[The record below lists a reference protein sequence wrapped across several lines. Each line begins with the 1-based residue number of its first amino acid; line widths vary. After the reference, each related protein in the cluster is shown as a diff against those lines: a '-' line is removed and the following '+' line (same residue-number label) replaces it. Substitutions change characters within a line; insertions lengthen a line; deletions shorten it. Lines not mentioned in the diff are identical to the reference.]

1 MKITSNVVQEK
12 SKNNCEKNYTS
23 INGFVWS
30 KKKFDESNVE
40 TLRNEFNLD
49 ISIAK
54 LAISRGITATNY
66 KNFIEPKLKYLMPD
80 PSVMDD
86 MEKATKKIIEVI
98 CKKKKIGIL
107 GDYDVDGS
115 CATSLLCSYL
125 LDLGVSYEYHIP
137 DRIKEG
143 YGPNIKA
150 LRRLKEKNC
159 DLILTLDCGTTA
171 INSINKISNEDVD
184 VIVVDHHIEAEK
196 SPNAFAIV
204 NPKKRSDKSG
214 LHNLCATGVV
224 FFLLCSLNRVLKKN
238 HFFKSRSYPDLIK
251 YLDLVALA
259 TVCDLVKLDQ
269 INRTFVK
276 QGIKVLNNTK
286 NIGLSCLIEHSS
298 INQKINEYHLGFILG
313 PRINAGG
320 RVGDSKIGTS
330 LMISK
335 EKKIS
340 SILSKKLCDLNNLRK
355 IVEKKVEKDALDQI
369 EENDENIICVHKDDW
384 HPGVLGIVASRLTEK
399 FKKPSIVI
407 SEKEMVCTASCRSVK
422 SFDIGKFII
431 NSVNDGKLISG
442 GGHKMA
448 GGFTIEK
455 SKIKDFKRY
464 LKDKFLRKPEDIS
477 KNYEFELF
485 ISSINNKL
493 FYLIDKFS
501 PFGIG
506 NPKPK
511 FLVKDCSITF
521 PKLVGE
527 KHYSFFLQDSF
538 GNSIKAISFNS
549 KGTEIGKIIEQ
560 TSTVNGVIVTITL
573 NRWNGAENVELFVED
588 IIN

>member
-1 MKITSNVVQEK
+1 MAKRTRYWFNRGTY
-12 SKNNCEKNYTS
+12 CYT
-23 INGFVWS
+23 
-30 KKKFDESNVE
+30 
-40 TLRNEFNLD
+40 
-49 ISIAK
+49 
-54 LAISRGITATNY
+54 
-66 KNFIEPKLKYLMPD
+66 KY
-80 PSVMDD
+80 
-86 MEKATKKIIEVI
+86 
-98 CKKKKIGIL
+98 C
-107 GDYDVDGS
+107 
-115 CATSLLCSYL
+115 
-125 LDLGVSYEYHIP
+125 
-137 DRIKEG
+137 
-143 YGPNIKA
+143 
-150 LRRLKEKNC
+150 
-159 DLILTLDCGTTA
+159 
-171 INSINKISNEDVD
+171 
-184 VIVVDHHIEAEK
+184 
-196 SPNAFAIV
+196 
-204 NPKKRSDKSG
+204 
-214 LHNLCATGVV
+214 
-224 FFLLCSLNRVLKKN
+224 
-238 HFFKSRSYPDLIK
+238 
-251 YLDLVALA
+251 
-259 TVCDLVKLDQ
+259 
-269 INRTFVK
+269 
-276 QGIKVLNNTK
+276 
-286 NIGLSCLIEHSS
+286 
-298 INQKINEYHLGFILG
+298 
-313 PRINAGG
+313 
-320 RVGDSKIGTS
+320 
-330 LMISK
+330 
-335 EKKIS
+335 
-340 SILSKKLCDLNNLRK
+340 
-355 IVEKKVEKDALDQI
+355 

-384 HPGVLGIVASRLTEK
+384 HPGVLGIVASRLTDK

-422 SFDIGKFII
+422 SFDIGQFII

-549 KGTEIGKIIEQ
+549 KGTEIGKIIEE
-560 TSTVNGVIVTITL
+560 TSTVNGVIVTMTL